1 MALFTADQH
10 NCVCL
15 GWFHDKAVA
24 LNSRL
29 FGKRFYPFGGT
40 HRCLAAMEQEILIEN
55 QRAQAILRELLRDG
69 NITVEQMAQT
79 FDVSV
84 SSIRRD
90 LRELERAGLLR
101 RTRGGAV
108 LVEPTLYEPFRH
120 LSSFGEL
127 EQQCAAEKRRIGLA
141 AAEMI
146 ADGEIVSIGAGT
158 TTTYVA
164 RGIRHRKNITVV
176 TNALNIAMELSHRS
190 DLKILMP
197 GGLLGSDWFALI
209 GAAAIQ
215 NISAIGFVDKIFIGV
230 DGIHR
235 QHGLTTNYPDQAAIH
250 RQMLKQARYR
260 VIVADHGKFNV
271 TCTALI
277 CPLNEINLLITDKGA
292 TKAMLAP
299 FLKLGVKIQTV

>member
-1 MALFTADQH
+1 MYELTTFQ
-10 NCVCL
+10 VVRYSL
-15 GWFHDKAVA
+15 
-24 LNSRL
+24 L
-29 FGKRFYPFGGT
+29 
-40 HRCLAAMEQEILIEN
+40 EQDTLIEN
-55 QRAQAILRELLRDG
+55 QRAQAILRELLLDG

-84 SSIRRD
+84 TSIRRD
-90 LRELERAGLLR
+90 LRLLERAGLLR

-108 LVEPTLYEPFRH
+108 LVEPTLYESFRH
-120 LSSFGEL
+120 LSSFGEQ
-127 EQQCAAEKRRIGLA
+127 EQRCAAEKRRIGLA

-158 TTTYVA
+158 TTTHVA

-190 DLKILMP
+190 DLKICMP
-197 GGLLGSDWFALI
+197 GGLLSSDWFAVT

-215 NISAIGFVDKIFIGV
+215 NISAMGFVDKIFIGV
-230 DGIHR
+230 DGIHP